1 MKYACEGIL
10 LVNYYTKDTPEMY
23 AEYMAS
29 GAGIGYENWLYETT
43 SLLYALFPRLS
54 AVPATPRRWDF
65 R

>member
-23 AEYMAS
+23 AEYMTS
-29 GAGIGYENWLYETT
+29 GAGIGYENWLYETNEFVIRT
-43 SLLYALFPRLS
+43 LPRLS